1 MKKLITQLL
10 SLVILVALVVT
21 IVPSSVPAQA
31 PKAKPGTLSF
41 ATLPMGGTYY
51 LMSAAIAQVIEKYT
65 EMKVTVEPSTGPLVY
80 TPRIQSGD
88 VDLAII
94 NARDTYETWTG
105 TGDYAK
111 IGKTDIALLGYGL
124 GSRFVFFTRPDSGI
138 KSIQDLAGKRVMYKT
153 PGVPIAAEGAELV
166 LNYYGLLKKIKEL
179 PGGRTT
185 AKAQALIE
193 KRTDAY
199 WCPVGT
205 HIRNLTSSIGVVVLD
220 VAEECSNAINKKYP
234 WWVSA
239 YVYKGEFGLKEDHRL
254 INVINDFYCRRAL
267 SEDTVYDIMKAVY
280 EHPNDLKAIHRMAG
294 TWTLKMAVRTQQV
307 IPFHPGAIKY
317 YKEKGLWT
325 DQLEAKQKEL
335 LSK

>member
-10 SLVILVALVVT
+10 SLVILVVLVVALL
-21 IVPSSVPAQA
+21 PASVPAQS
-31 PKAKPGTLSF
+31 PQAKPATLSF

-51 LMSAAIAQVIEKYT
+51 LMSAGIAQVIEKYT
-65 EMKVTVEPSTGPLVY
+65 QMKVTVEPSTGPLVW
-80 TPRIQSGD
+80 TPRIKSGD
-88 VDLAII
+88 VDLSII
-94 NARDTYETWTG
+94 NARDTYEAWSG

-138 KSIQDLAGKRVMYKT
+138 KSIQDLNGKRIMYKT
-153 PGVPIAAEGAELV
+153 PGTPISNEGAVLV
-166 LNYYGLLKKIKEL
+166 LEYYNLMDKVKDL
-179 PGGRTT
+179 PGGTPT

-205 HIRNLTSSIGVVVLD
+205 HIRNLTSSVGVVVLD

-239 YVYKGEFGLKEDHRL
+239 HVYKGEFGLKEDHRL

-267 SEDTVYDIMKAVY
+267 SEETVYAIMKAVY

-294 TWTLKMAVRTQQV
+294 TWTLDRAVRTLQV

-317 YKEKGLWT
+317 YKEKGVWT
-325 DQLEAKQKEL
+325 EKLEAKQKEL